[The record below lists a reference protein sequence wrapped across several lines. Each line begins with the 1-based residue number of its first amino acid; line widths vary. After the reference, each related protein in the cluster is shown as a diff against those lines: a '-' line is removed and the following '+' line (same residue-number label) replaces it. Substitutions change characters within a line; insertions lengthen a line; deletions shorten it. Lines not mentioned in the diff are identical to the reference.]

1 MNSREYE
8 EILGYRA
15 TKKVNY
21 LVGSPPGYSEVV
33 LKEKER
39 LSSKAKHNDDDE
51 LKMKRAWEIAL
62 SPAKSIP
69 MNLVMSYMTGNS
81 LQLIPIMTAVMLFWN
96 PLKAIFTST
105 NSQFKALETKSAYK
119 FPYLK
124 VIYVMSQVACMSIG
138 IWKLHSMGLISNS
151 ESDWLSWK
159 KPFEYLETSIIYS

>member
-1 MNSREYE
+1 MKSIEYE

-15 TKKVNY
+15 TKKVNHMAA
-21 LVGSPPGYSEVV
+21 SPPGYSEVV

-39 LSSKAKHNDDDE
+39 LPSKAENQNDDE
-51 LKMKRAWEIAL
+51 LKLKKAWDIAL

-105 NSQFKALETKSAYK
+105 NIQFKTLGTKSNYE
-119 FPYLK
+119 FLYLK

-159 KPFEYLETSIIYS
+159 KPFEYVETSII